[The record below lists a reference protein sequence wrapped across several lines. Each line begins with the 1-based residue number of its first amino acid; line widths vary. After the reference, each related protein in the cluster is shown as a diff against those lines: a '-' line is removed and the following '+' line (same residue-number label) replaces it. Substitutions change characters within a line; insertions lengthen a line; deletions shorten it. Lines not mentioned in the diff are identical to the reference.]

1 MNSSLDFRTRG
12 VVRGWETA
20 QAVVGDSIFE
30 KSRALKLGDAI
41 SSPSRMAFKVFVG
54 GEWDWIGLEP
64 RSYLLIG

>member
-1 MNSSLDFRTRG
+1 VNSSLDLRTRG
-12 VVRGWETA
+12 AERETA
-20 QAVVGDSIFE
+20 QADVGDSRFE

-41 SSPSRMAFKVFVG
+41 SSPSRMAFKVLVG